1 MWEAAPNTKK
11 DVTRNH
17 ICYSKWFS
25 HAHHLRNW
33 RPKEWYIDII
43 ASKSNIVDCFN
54 HLYCTYMDFADQTWY
69 VHSYLSWKKRNAW
82 VYVYISYQVGFNL
95 STTSILLENVRTDCY
110 ISLEDKEE
118 KERKVIKTTL
128 EIEPRLPFTSKRL
141 YLRCDV

>member
-1 MWEAAPNTKK
+1 
-11 DVTRNH
+11 
-17 ICYSKWFS
+17 
-25 HAHHLRNW
+25 
-33 RPKEWYIDII
+33 
-43 ASKSNIVDCFN
+43 
-54 HLYCTYMDFADQTWY
+54 
-69 VHSYLSWKKRNAW
+69 
-82 VYVYISYQVGFNL
+82 L